1 LYSDELDFCVAAHRE
16 GYKTVVARNAIACHR
31 VEVRQQ
37 ASDSSVYF
45 FYYFTRNS
53 VILARTLLPFG
64 QRLLFH
70 LIYPPLCARRIIKR
84 LFARQ
89 PHLARALFCGFLD
102 GYRGVTGKW
111 KDHDRDARRGGGG

>member
-1 LYSDELDFCVAAHRE
+1 MRH
-16 GYKTVVARNAIACHR
+16 
-31 VEVRQQ
+31 Q
-37 ASDSSVYF
+37 ASDRSSAYF

-64 QRLLFH
+64 KRMLFH
-70 LIYPPLCARRIIKR
+70 LIVLPLCAQANAK
-84 LFARQ
+84 LLLARQ

-111 KDHDRDARRGGGG
+111 RDHDRASRKGGGG